1 MNSIRAYNM
10 NLKELTQ
17 PELKQSS
24 VKDHSVVLND
34 NQEILKAENTSLSQ
48 HDGVNAPSVQVDVSP
63 IWSEVAGR
71 IDLKNATGN
80 EVATLSDALFNAG
93 AITFEDHINLSF
105 QKHQDNEDRTDY
117 IAYWQSEQE
126 NAIHH
131 GAHHEDLNDIIR
143 IQSILGYVDSLS
155 D

>member
-1 MNSIRAYNM
+1 M

-17 PELKQSS
+17 PDLKQNS
-24 VKDHSVVLND
+24 VSDHSVVLND
-34 NQEILKAENTSLSQ
+34 NQKILKDKHNSRSE
-48 HDGVNAPSVQVDVSP
+48 HEGVNASSVQVDVSP
-63 IWSEVAGR
+63 IWAKVADR
-71 IDLKNATGN
+71 IDLKNATGE

-105 QKHQDNEDRTDY
+105 QKNQNDEGPTDY
-117 IAYWQSEQE
+117 IAYWQTEQE

-155 D
+155 R